1 MKVNDLNDTIAAIA
15 TPSGEGGIGI
25 IRISG
30 PDALSTALKIFQPK
44 NRTNKIESHRLY
56 YGEITDPRD
65 LSLVDES
72 LLSFM
77 KSPSSFTMEDVV
89 ELNCHGGSIVLQQ
102 VMELLLREG
111 LREAEPGEFSK
122 RAFLNGRIDLTQAEA
137 VIDLI
142 RAKTER
148 GLKLANRQLKG
159 GLKEALQEIRE
170 GLIQIL
176 SVLEAYIDF
185 PEEEIDADSLHEIN
199 EKLDRSK
206 NGLMTILNTYEEG
219 KVYREGIHVVIAG
232 RPNVGKSSLLNRLLK
247 EKRAIVTSIPGTT
260 RDMIEEVI
268 NIKGIP
274 VNLIDTAG
282 IRETTDVIESEGIK
296 RTKNKLKDADLILY
310 MIDDKGIK
318 STDKVIVEETGEQ
331 KVLIVINKEDQLST
345 EIKKKAIKE
354 MKSLPHVFISTKQ
367 NRGVEQLKDRIYE
380 TVMTHGVDS
389 IPTVVISR
397 KRHKI
402 GVEKAIKS
410 IERAQICVK
419 DSLPYELISSD
430 LRDALFNISEV
441 AGETTTEEVMDR
453 IFSEFCIGK

>member
-1 MKVNDLNDTIAAIA
+1 MKVNDLSDTIAAIA

-56 YGEITDPRD
+56 YGQITDPRD

-77 KSPSSFTMEDVV
+77 KSPTSFTMEDVV

-159 GLKEALQEIRE
+159 GLKEALQEIKE
-170 GLIQIL
+170 GLVQIL

-185 PEEEIDADSLHEIN
+185 PEEEIDADSLQEIN

-206 NGLMTILNTYEEG
+206 NSLTTIFNTYEEG

-232 RPNVGKSSLLNRLLK
+232 RTNVGKSSLLNRLLK

-260 RDMIEEVI
+260 RDVIEEVV

-282 IRETTDVIESEGIK
+282 IRETTDVIEGEGIK

-310 MIDDKGIK
+310 MIDDEGIK
-318 STDKVIVEETGEQ
+318 SADKAVLEETGEE
-331 KVLIVINKEDQLST
+331 KVLMVINKEDLLCSEKNKAVKK
-345 EIKKKAIKE
+345 EI
-354 MKSLPHVFISTKQ
+354 KSLPHVFISAKENQ
-367 NRGVEQLKDRIYE
+367 GIEKLKDRIYE

-402 GVEKAIKS
+402 GVEKAITS
-410 IERAQICVK
+410 IERAQTGVK

-430 LRDALFNISEV
+430 LRDALFHISEV
-441 AGETTTEEVMDR
+441 AGETTTDDVLDR

>member
-1 MKVNDLNDTIAAIA
+1 MKVNDLSDTIAAIA

-56 YGEITDPRD
+56 YGQITDPRD

-77 KSPSSFTMEDVV
+77 KSPTSFTMEDVV

-159 GLKEALQEIRE
+159 GLKEALQEIKE
-170 GLIQIL
+170 GLVQIL

-199 EKLDRSK
+199 EKLGRSK
-206 NGLMTILNTYEEG
+206 NSLMTIYNTYEEG

-260 RDMIEEVI
+260 RDVIEEVI

-282 IRETTDVIESEGIK
+282 IRETTDVIEGEGVK

-310 MIDDKGIK
+310 MIDDEGIK
-318 STDKVIVEETGEQ
+318 SADKAVLEETGEE
-331 KVLIVINKEDQLST
+331 KVLMVINKEDLLCSEKNKAVKK
-345 EIKKKAIKE
+345 EI
-354 MKSLPHVFISTKQ
+354 KSLPHVFISAKENQ
-367 NRGVEQLKDRIYE
+367 GVEKLKDRIYE

-402 GVEKAIKS
+402 GVEKAITS
-410 IERAQICVK
+410 IERAQTGVK

-430 LRDALFNISEV
+430 LRDALFHISEV
-441 AGETTTEEVMDR
+441 AGETTTDDILDR